1 MGHLRRYALAPAR
14 SAVRLSARL
23 FCSIMCSCTEYVH
36 REVVGQ
42 ILDEM
47 PPDPTDKEDMVYAA
61 LLQGRPGEALAAAAE
76 LDIWLATH
84 FADLMEAAELI
95 ESETDEC
102 VTLLCSFF
110 P

>member
-1 MGHLRRYALAPAR
+1 
-14 SAVRLSARL
+14 
-23 FCSIMCSCTEYVH
+23 
-36 REVVGQ
+36 
-42 ILDEM
+42 
-47 PPDPTDKEDMVYAA
+47 MVYAA